1 MMMSDFEYDK
11 NIQLIVGRTLES
23 VTNEADESVVFVC
36 TDGSAFEAYHMQ
48 DCSEWVSVHDIA
60 GDLDD
65 LVGKTITS
73 ASAWSSCIWPSDVT
87 ITSASA
93 WSSYTW
99 TTQIFR
105 ADDGTVVQVRWLG
118 VSNGYYS
125 ELVYFG
131 RTQKPIRIDPHE

>member
-1 MMMSDFEYDK
+1 MNIEYDK

-23 VTNEADESVVFVC
+23 VTNEADESVVFLC

-60 GDLDD
+60 GDLND

-73 ASAWSSCIWPSDVT
+73 ASAWSS
-87 ITSASA
+87 
-93 WSSYTW
+93 YTW
-99 TTQIFR
+99 TTHVFR